1 MKRILLALAAV
12 AITSGAA
19 SAQYSDELRA
29 RNRRAS
35 VERFAFEFGVGTYT
49 PDAGRTAIFSGDR
62 GPQLRMEFDVLPL
75 RIPYVGMLGAGFSF
89 SWVKLDGKLCATA
102 TCDENDS
109 LDDSGRLRLFP
120 LAPLAVLRVDV
131 LARELGIPI
140 VLTGKIGPDIIRY
153 DVDGGSSTGS
163 GTVYGLR
170 WAAQVALE
178 LDFISPRRVA
188 SLDADWGINHSYL
201 LFELMGSN
209 ITSGTDFGDS
219 LTWTVGLGLT
229 F

>member
-163 GTVYGLR
+163 GTV
-170 WAAQVALE
+170 AQVKQLTR
-178 LDFISPRRVA
+178 LLKPHLLRREKADVETLQPMKERRPSTSRSAVA
-188 SLDADWGINHSYL
+188 CNL
-201 LFELMGSN
+201 
-209 ITSGTDFGDS
+209 
-219 LTWTVGLGLT
+219 
-229 F
+229 